1 MHLYPLLWDWAQKM
15 VHCLFWGIKS
25 SSFQGEN
32 LPFVKGSQLPFP
44 ETKSGPYLWRR
55 CSVWRSRVS
64 AHTLDL
70 ERPPEEWMR
79 VLGAILTHPAH
90 GWGGLPATQIV
101 ICDYEP
107 SDRGQHIIHVHNSQ
121 IPVIGSPDSTGL
133 AGVCCSLPR
142 CVANIAIGRC
152 VALERPSRL

>member
-1 MHLYPLLWDWAQKM
+1 M

-32 LPFVKGSQLPFP
+32 LPFVKGSELPFP
-44 ETKSGPYLWRR
+44 ETKAA
-55 CSVWRSRVS
+55 

-79 VLGAILTHPAH
+79 ALGAILTHPAH
-90 GWGGLPATQIV
+90 GLPATQIV
-101 ICDYEP
+101 ICDCGP
-107 SDRGQHIIHVHNSQ
+107 SDRGQHISQVHNSQ
-121 IPVIGSPDSTGL
+121 IPLNGSPDTTAL

-142 CVANIAIGRC
+142 CTTNIAVGRC
-152 VALERPSRL
+152 GALERPNRL